1 MRFVYWLFG
10 VCITIGLC
18 KFVIYLY
25 GEIFTKDNMKKVFQ
39 TANSGMQKT
48 AHNISESMK
57 RRKKR
62 KEEEKANKAIVTI
75 R

>member
-1 MRFVYWLFG
+1 MQFVYWFAG
-10 VCITIGLC
+10 VCITYGLC
-18 KFVIYLY
+18 KLVF
-25 GEIFTKDNMKKVFQ
+25 ESCRKIFTKDNIDHMFKL
-39 TANSGMQKT
+39 ANSGMQKT

-57 RRKKR
+57 QRKKK